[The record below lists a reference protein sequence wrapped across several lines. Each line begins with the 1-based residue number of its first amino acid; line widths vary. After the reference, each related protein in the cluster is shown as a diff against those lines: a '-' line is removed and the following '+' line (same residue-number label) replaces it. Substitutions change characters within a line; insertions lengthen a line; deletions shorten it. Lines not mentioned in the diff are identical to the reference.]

1 MEQQCDYRNNK
12 FKQIMA
18 RIINERIVC
27 LMGTLEVSEL
37 RYELVK
43 LFKHKCLFTSLRVA
57 RETVPE
63 GLYAYDIRYDDA
75 GVGIPCQIKEFVL
88 VNHYGTIITDYKI
101 KKAKEGVPIDEND
114 LMFLQ
119 GDYTLE
125 AYYGEKARTK
135 RMV

>member
-1 MEQQCDYRNNK
+1 
-12 FKQIMA
+12 
-18 RIINERIVC
+18 
-27 LMGTLEVSEL
+27 MGASEVSDL
-37 RYELVK
+37 RYELVQ

-57 RETVPE
+57 RATVPE
-63 GLYAYDIRYDDA
+63 GLYAYDIRYDDD
-75 GVGIPCQIKEFVL
+75 GIGIPCQIKEFVL

-125 AYYGEKARTK
+125 SYYGAKARTK